1 MTNTFSLLFYI
12 ITSKTKSNGT
22 VPIYIRITINGK
34 RAEFSAKRTIEP
46 TKWNNT
52 KGRAKGSNEQTK
64 SLNKY
69 LDTIQAKVYENQQ
82 ELMQKNKSITAGTL
96 KNAVLDITPDKKT
109 LLGVFENH
117 NKKINQLI
125 GKGYAIATVG
135 KYELSYRHLK
145 EFIKFNYKA
154 DDMHFGEVIFGFIT
168 DFEHYLLC
176 TKSISRN
183 TTNKY
188 LSHLIKMIN
197 IALDNEWIAK
207 NPFRQFKMKNKEVVK
222 EFLTENEIQILLGK
236 VFTIKRL
243 ELVRD
248 IFAFCCLT
256 GLAFVDVEK
265 LTPDNIHTGIDGN
278 LWVHIRRQKTN
289 TASHIPLIPQAL
301 KIIDKYKDHPLSV
314 NKGSVLPV
322 LSNQKMNAYLKEI
335 ADVCGITK
343 NLTMHTARHTFATYA
358 LTKGV
363 PIETVAKILG
373 HKDLK
378 TTQIYAKIIDSKI
391 ADDMKILMNINLE
404 GSQKA
409 S

>member
-1 MTNTFSLLFYI
+1 MTKTFSLLFYI
-12 ITSKTKSNGT
+12 RTTKTKSDGT
-22 VPIYIRITINGK
+22 IPIYVRITINGK
-34 RAEFSAKRTIEP
+34 RAEFSTKRTIEP
-46 TKWNNT
+46 TKWNNA
-52 KGRAKGSNEQTK
+52 KGRAKGSNEQIK
-64 SLNKY
+64 ALNKY
-69 LDTIQAKVYENQQ
+69 LDTIQAKVYDKQQ
-82 ELMQKNKSITAGTL
+82 ELMQKNKSITAVTL
-96 KNAVLDITPDKKT
+96 KNAYLDITYDKKT
-109 LLGVFENH
+109 LLGVFESH

-125 GKGYAIATVG
+125 GRGYAIATVD

-145 EFIKFNYKA
+145 KFIKLNYKA
-154 DDMHFGEVIFGFIT
+154 DDLHLGEVIFGFIT
-168 DFEHYLLC
+168 DFEHYLLSV
-176 TKSISRN
+176 KNISRN
-183 TTNKY
+183 TTNKHI
-188 LSHLIKMIN
+188 SHLIKMIN
-197 IALDNEWIAK
+197 IALDNEWIVK
-207 NPFRQFKMKNKEVVK
+207 NPFRKFKMKNKEVVK

-236 VFTIKRL
+236 EITIKRL

-265 LTPDNIHTGIDGN
+265 LTPDNLHKGIDGN
-278 LWVHIRRQKTN
+278 LWIHIRRQKTN

-301 KIIDKYKDHPLSV
+301 KIINKYKGHPLAV

-404 GSQKA
+404 GTQKA

>member
-12 ITSKTKSNGT
+12 RTTKTKSNGT
-22 VPIYIRITINGK
+22 APIYVRITINGK
-34 RAEFSAKRTIEP
+34 RAEFSAKRTIDP
-46 TKWNNT
+46 NKWNNT

-82 ELMQKNKSITAGTL
+82 ELMQKNKSITAYTL
-96 KNAVLDITPDKKT
+96 KNAVLDITTDKKT
-109 LLGVFENH
+109 LLGVFESH

-125 GKGYAIATVG
+125 GKGYAIATVD

-145 EFIKFNYKA
+145 NFIKLNYKA
-154 DDMHFGEVIFGFIT
+154 DDLHLGEVIFGFIT
-168 DFEHYLLC
+168 DFEHYLLSV
-176 TKSISRN
+176 KNISRN
-183 TTNKY
+183 TTNKHI
-188 LSHLIKMIN
+188 SHLIKMIN

-207 NPFRQFKMKNKEVVK
+207 NPFRKFKMKNKEVVK
-222 EFLTENEIQILLGK
+222 EFLSENEIKILLGK
-236 VFTIKRL
+236 EITIKRL

-256 GLAFVDVEK
+256 GLAFIDVEK
-265 LTPDNIHTGIDGN
+265 LTTDNIHTGIDGN
-278 LWVHIRRQKTN
+278 FWVHIRRQKTN
-289 TASHIPLIPQAL
+289 TASHIPLMPQAL
-301 KIIDKYKDHPLSV
+301 KIIDKYKGHPLAV
-314 NKGSVLPV
+314 NKCSVLPV

-335 ADVCGITK
+335 ADLCGITK

-391 ADDMKILMNINLE
+391 ADDMKMLMDINLE
-404 GSQKA
+404 GTQKA

>member
-1 MTNTFSLLFYI
+1 MTKTFSLLFYI
-12 ITSKTKSNGT
+12 RTTKTKSDGT
-22 VPIYIRITINGK
+22 IPIYVRITINGK
-34 RAEFSAKRTIEP
+34 RAEFSTKRTIEP
-46 TKWNNT
+46 TKWNNA
-52 KGRAKGSNEQTK
+52 KGRAKGSNEQIK

-69 LDTIQAKVYENQQ
+69 LDTIQAKVYDKQQ
-82 ELMQKNKSITAGTL
+82 ELMQKNKSITAVTL
-96 KNAVLDITPDKKT
+96 KNAYLDITYDKKT
-109 LLGVFENH
+109 LLGVFESH

-125 GKGYAIATVG
+125 GRGYAIATVD

-145 EFIKFNYKA
+145 KFIKLNYKA
-154 DDMHFGEVIFGFIT
+154 DDLHLGEVIFGFIT
-168 DFEHYLLC
+168 DFEHYLLSV
-176 TKSISRN
+176 KNISRN

-188 LSHLIKMIN
+188 LSHLIKIIN

-207 NPFRQFKMKNKEVVK
+207 NPFRKFKMKNKEVVK

-236 VFTIKRL
+236 EITIKRL

-265 LTPDNIHTGIDGN
+265 LTPDNLHKGIDGN
-278 LWVHIRRQKTN
+278 LWIHIRRQKTN

-301 KIIDKYKDHPLSV
+301 KIINKYKGHPLAV

-404 GSQKA
+404 GTQKA